1 MDKIETFKTLLPLI
15 PEQYRRPLMIYIHIE
30 EIMRLVNSMQQC
42 MRGNFLQSPEN
53 CDINKIIE
61 SFSGK
66 SSSESGDLIKSLVP
80 LMANGGLNFSD
91 ILSNNMF
98 SKNKKSD
105 DENEFESH
113 NNETDDIDNIF
124 KEFLE
129 ENKN

>member
-1 MDKIETFKTLLPLI
+1 
-15 PEQYRRPLMIYIHIE
+15 
-30 EIMRLVNSMQQC
+30 
-42 MRGNFLQSPEN
+42 
-53 CDINKIIE
+53 
-61 SFSGK
+61 
-66 SSSESGDLIKSLVP
+66 
-80 LMANGGLNFSD
+80 MANGGLNFSD

>member
-61 SFSGK
+61 SF
-66 SSSESGDLIKSLVP
+66 
-80 LMANGGLNFSD
+80 A
-91 ILSNNMF
+91 
-98 SKNKKSD
+98 
-105 DENEFESH
+105 
-113 NNETDDIDNIF
+113 
-124 KEFLE
+124 
-129 ENKN
+129 